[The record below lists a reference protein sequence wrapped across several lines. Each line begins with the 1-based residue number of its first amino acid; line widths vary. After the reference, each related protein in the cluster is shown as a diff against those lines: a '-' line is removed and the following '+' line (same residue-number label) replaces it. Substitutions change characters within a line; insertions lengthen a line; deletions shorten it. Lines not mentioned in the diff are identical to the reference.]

1 MATRVTMKSVV
12 CSAALIS
19 VVSALYQPRP
29 FHYGPTHPGA
39 FGGAGSHGGGVD
51 PLTLLL
57 LQKNGGTGGINNLL
71 PLLLTSGGLGGK
83 KGINPLLLTTLI
95 GHGDEK
101 CVEKYPSGCTQP
113 TTANTSPTGYS
124 AYKTLCGVGPST
136 GCGSG
141 GGYAQCCPCC
151 TCPDTKPA
159 PNSYCE

>member
-83 KGINPLLLTTLI
+83 KGGINPLFLTTLL
-95 GHGDEK
+95 GHGEE
-101 CVEKYPSGCTQP
+101 CVEKYPRGCTQP
-113 TTANTSPTGYS
+113 TTANNSPTG
-124 AYKTLCGVGPST
+124 YKTLCGTSFST

-141 GGYAQCCPCC
+141 GQSCCPCC
-151 TCPDTKPA
+151 TCPD
-159 PNSYCE
+159 